1 MIKTSVRGVEQL
13 KAFFNKLPAA
23 ARKIAVVEIAIH
35 LIGDDQRGLK
45 HYVGYRYVSRKSAYG
60 QTFSSDKQRRYV
72 MAKIREG
79 EITPGSPRRTNAL
92 KRGWAY
98 KLQGGGY
105 GASIY
110 NPVPYAGYVMGD
122 ATQARQPAKVGWR
135 TMAAV
140 ISTNIKSAIKRAE
153 RVIQEYIKN
162 NWG

>member
-1 MIKTSVRGVEQL
+1 MIKFSVRGVEKLQ
-13 KAFFNKLPAA
+13 AFFKKLPAD
-23 ARKIAVVEIAIH
+23 ARKIAAPAVATY
-35 LIGDDQRGLK
+35 LIGNDARGLK
-45 HYVGYRYVSRKSAYG
+45 HYVGYKYVSRKSAYG

-122 ATQARQPAKVGWR
+122 GSQANQPRLVGWR
-135 TMAAV
+135 TMMAV
-140 ISTNIKSAIKRAE
+140 VNTNIKGAIKAAE
-153 RVIQEYIKN
+153 REIQEWIN
-162 NWG
+162 GNS